1 MSVCVL
7 TDISLA
13 SDGDNSR
20 VAPLLLLLG
29 VVVVVA
35 GVVGVV
41 TLAKAL
47 MRSSNTPVLLISLYP
62 MPERGIV
69 GRGG

>member
-13 SDGDNSR
+13 SDGDSSR
-20 VAPLLLLLG
+20 VVSLLLG

-35 GVVGVV
+35 GVMGVV

>member
-13 SDGDNSR
+13 SDGDSSR
-20 VAPLLLLLG
+20 VVSLLLG

-35 GVVGVV
+35 GVMGVV

-47 MRSSNTPVLLISLYP
+47 MRSSNTPVLFISLYP
-62 MPERGIV
+62 MPERGIE